1 MVWTTG
7 EIETLRT
14 YAHLGAKRLSDMLP
28 GRKVNSIY
36 SKASSEKIPLGRTW
50 TEEDESILME
60 CVHDGVYDWERLNV
74 MLPHRDER
82 AIRRRYQ
89 RISGKGL
96 KHGRP
101 NGSKEYDYDHIRELH
116 KSGLSKEV
124 ISTRVGCSTRTIKRA
139 IYGR

>member
-14 YAHLGAKRLSDMLP
+14 YAHLGTKRLSDMLP
-28 GRKVNSIY
+28 GRTISSIQG
-36 SKASSEKIPLGRTW
+36 KASSEKIPIGRRW
-50 TEEDESILME
+50 TKKDDGILME
-60 CVHDGVYDWERLNV
+60 CVHDGVYDWERLNS
-74 MLPHRDER
+74 MLPHRDKL

-89 RISGKGL
+89 RISGKIL

-116 KSGLSKEV
+116 EIGLNKEV
-124 ISTRVGCSTRTIKRA
+124 ISARIGCSTRTIKRA
-139 IYGR
+139 LYGR